1 MEMMKHIGKRAVRSW
16 GFWLAMVALLVTV
29 MIWTVVQSW
38 GDADS
43 RMPEALPLP
52 VQQVSNVQTLEAL
65 QARVDDVRT
74 YSPEDADILQ
84 RGLDHGLQIT
94 VAYEKR

>member
-16 GFWLAMVALLVTV
+16 GFWLSMVALLVTM
-29 MIWTVVQSW
+29 MIWTVIQSW

-43 RMPEALPLP
+43 RMREAEALP
-52 VQQVSNVQTLEAL
+52 VQQVSNVLKLDAL

-74 YSPEDADILQ
+74 YSPEEADILQ
-84 RGLDHGLQIT
+84 RSLDNGLQIT

>member
-16 GFWLAMVALLVTV
+16 GFWLAMVALLITLMV
-29 MIWTVVQSW
+29 WTVIQSW

-43 RMPEALPLP
+43 RMPEALP
-52 VQQVSNVQTLEAL
+52 VQQVSNVMSMDEL
-65 QARVDDVRT
+65 QGRIDDVRT

>member
-16 GFWLAMVALLVTV
+16 GFWLSMVALLITL
-29 MIWTVVQSW
+29 MTWTVIQSW

-43 RMPEALPLP
+43 RMPEALP
-52 VQQVSNVQTLEAL
+52 VQPVSNVLTMDEL
-65 QARVDDVRT
+65 QGRIDDVRE
-74 YSPEDADILQ
+74 YAPEDADILQ
-84 RGLDHGLQIT
+84 RGLDNGLQIT

>member
-1 MEMMKHIGKRAVRSW
+1 MEMMKHIGRRAVRSW
-16 GFWLAMVALLVTV
+16 GFWLAMVALLITL
-29 MIWTVVQSW
+29 MTWTVIQSW

-43 RMPEALPLP
+43 RMPEALP
-52 VQQVSNVQTLEAL
+52 VQQVSNVMTLDAL

-84 RGLDHGLQIT
+84 RGLDNGLQIT

>member
-16 GFWLAMVALLVTV
+16 GFWLAMVALLITLMV
-29 MIWTVVQSW
+29 WTVAQSW

-43 RMPEALPLP
+43 RMGEAEALP
-52 VQQVSNVQTLEAL
+52 VQRVSNVMTLDEL
-65 QARVDDVRT
+65 QQRVDEVRT
-74 YSPEDADILQ
+74 YAPEDADILQ
-84 RGLDHGLQIT
+84 TSLDRGLQIT

>member
-1 MEMMKHIGKRAVRSW
+1 
-16 GFWLAMVALLVTV
+16 MVALLITT
-29 MIWTVVQSW
+29 MIWTVAQSW

-43 RMPEALPLP
+43 RMPEALP
-52 VQQVSNVQTLEAL
+52 VQPVSNVLTMDEL
-65 QARVDDVRT
+65 QQRVDDVRT

-94 VAYEKR
+94 VAYERR

>member
-1 MEMMKHIGKRAVRSW
+1 MEMIKHIGRRAVRSW
-16 GFWLAMVALLVTV
+16 GFWLAMVALLITM
-29 MIWTVVQSW
+29 MIWTVAQSW

-43 RMPEALPLP
+43 RMPEALP

-65 QARVDDVRT
+65 QARVDAVRE
-74 YSPEDADILQ
+74 YAPEDADILQ
-84 RGLDHGLQIT
+84 RGLDRGLQIT

>member
-43 RMPEALPLP
+43 RMPEALP
-52 VQQVSNVQTLEAL
+52 VQPVSNVLTMDEL
-65 QARVDDVRT
+65 QGRIDDVRE
-74 YSPEDADILQ
+74 YAPEDADILQ
-84 RGLDHGLQIT
+84 TSLDRGLQIT